1 MEWMLRPLLILVYI
15 AFLPAMLLN
24 RALGRD
30 PLQLKDPG
38 TSSYWLVRQSRGRAE
53 SYASESSDDE
63 GFPTFREGASSGP
76 RVGTAP
82 SALSGLLRGLA
93 RLFSR

>member
-1 MEWMLRPLLILVYI
+1 MEWTLRALLILVYI

-38 TSSYWLVRQSRGRAE
+38 GPSYWLVRQSRGRAE
-53 SYASESSDDE
+53 SYSAESSDDE
-63 GFPTFREGASSGP
+63 GSPTFREGASGGP
-76 RVGTAP
+76 RVGARP
-82 SALSGLLRGLA
+82 SALARLLRWLA
-93 RLFSR
+93 RVFA

>member
-1 MEWMLRPLLILVYI
+1 MEWMLRALLILVYI

-38 TSSYWLVRQSRGRAE
+38 GPSYWLVRQSRGNAE
-53 SYASESSDDE
+53 SYSSESSDDE
-63 GFPTFREGASSGP
+63 GFPTFREGASDGP
-76 RVGTAP
+76 RVGATP
-82 SALSGLLRGLA
+82 SALSRLLRRLA
-93 RLFSR
+93 RLFG